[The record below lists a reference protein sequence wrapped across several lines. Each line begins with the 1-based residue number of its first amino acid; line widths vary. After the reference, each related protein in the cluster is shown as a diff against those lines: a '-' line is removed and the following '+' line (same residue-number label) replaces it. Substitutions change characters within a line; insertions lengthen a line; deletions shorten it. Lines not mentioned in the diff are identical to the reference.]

1 MRSVECENRTYQ
13 TWLEQIQQWWSQTG
27 WQCHFMVSDGAGALI
42 KLALSGIG
50 CGSVNDLFHALRGL
64 GRPIGSAIGRQM
76 SQLKRQQDKLQ
87 QRYDKTTEPTKLEA
101 IQQAMTLLS
110 QQWQE
115 VKEAHQQYH
124 DALHAIT
131 QAIHPFELSTRQWQM
146 FSQLSANLSQP
157 LEQLS
162 SLAQPYG
169 GEKAHSCH

>member
-1 MRSVECENRTYQ
+1 
-13 TWLEQIQQWWSQTG
+13 
-27 WQCHFMVSDGAGALI
+27 MVSDGAQALI

-50 CGSVNDLFHALRGL
+50 CGSVTDLFHALRGL

-87 QRYDKTTEPTKLEA
+87 ERYDNTTEPAKLKA
-101 IQQAMTLLS
+101 IQEAMTLLS

-131 QAIHPFELSTRQWQM
+131 QAIHPFEISTRQWQM
-146 FSQLSANLSQP
+146 FSQLSANLRYP

-162 SLAQPYG
+162 SLAQRYG
-169 GEKAHSCH
+169 GDKAQPCH